1 VRFTWIRVSKPK
13 LLLASPGSPPGA
25 EAPWR
30 FTLGLLW
37 PRPPQFPGG
46 SPSRPEPVRL
56 SRGSLFKPKSES
68 TLRWIAVSTEVSAA
82 FRGFLPSTEV
92 SSSSPWIPVWTEV
105 RSVLLRTDVLAEAAS
120 SLLWRAFSGRSR
132 SRVSWS
138 AVRTEVL
145 AALPDPG
152 LGRSPCRSPFGVPSP
167 AEAFS
172 VHLSGSSV
180 GRSRSVS
187 SGRKACQPRL
197 ATFPVG
203 SPFGPKPFRFSSRS
217 TFQPELTRSSG
228 LDPRQSSRPG
238 GFPSV
243 VP

>member
-132 SRVSWS
+132 FRSPEAPFEPKFWRLSRIPAWAEALAVHRS
-138 AVRTEVL
+138 AFRVRPKPYRFTCPE
-145 AALPDPG
+145 
-152 LGRSPCRSPFGVPSP
+152 SPCRPKPIGIFRPESLS
-167 AEAFS
+167 AEAGN
-172 VHLSGSSV
+172 LPGWI
-180 GRSRSVS
+180 
-187 SGRKACQPRL
+187 
-197 ATFPVG
+197 
-203 SPFGPKPFRFSSRS
+203 PFGPKPFRFSSRS